1 MNKNSKIY
9 IAGHKGL
16 TGSAIM
22 QNLKNK
28 GYKNLVYRTHK
39 QLDLINQKSVFDFF
53 EKEKPEYVILCAARV
68 GGILANNTYRADFI
82 YENLQIQNNV
92 IHSAYLYG
100 VKKLLFLGTACIY
113 PKICPQPIKEGY
125 LLTSEL
131 EYTNEPYAIAKIA
144 GLKMCEAYNLQYQ
157 TNFLSV
163 MPASLYGNNDNF
175 DLEKSH
181 VMPALV
187 RKFHL
192 AKLLNEKKYDEILKD
207 LNINDIQKAITY
219 LKNFGIAENS
229 VEIWGSGNARREFLH
244 ADDMAEA
251 CVYIMENINFS
262 DLYNKNDQEIRN
274 THLNI
279 GSGKDIAI
287 KDLVEM
293 VNDIIGFKGDIIYN
307 TNKPE
312 GTFQKLGSC
321 DKIHSLGWKHK
332 IELEEGIKMLYEWYL
347 KQSNARR

>member
-53 EKEKPEYVILCAARV
+53 EKEKPEYVILAAAKA
-68 GGILANNTYRADFI
+68 GGILANNTYRANFI

-100 VKKLLFLGTACIY
+100 VKKLLFLGAACIY

-157 TNFLSV
+157 TNFLS
-163 MPASLYGNNDNF
+163 
-175 DLEKSH
+175 

-251 CVYIMENINFS
+251 CIHIMENINFS